1 MTAGRAPVPD
11 RPTGSAPVVVLS
23 GGVGGAKL
31 VLGLSRVVDPAAL
44 TVVANTGDD
53 FDHLGLRVCPDV
65 DTLVY
70 ALAGL
75 DDPATGWGRAGES
88 GNFMEAVGALGE
100 DTWFFLGDKDLAM
113 HVARTRRLA
122 AGERLGAVTGGV
134 CRRLGVAARILPMS
148 DDPVSTVVE
157 TGEGRLPFQ
166 HYFVR
171 DRCRPAVRGFR
182 YDGAETAAPG
192 AGVMEALA
200 AEGLRAA
207 IVAPSNPFVSID
219 PILAVPGVREALRA
233 CRAPVVAVTPIVGR
247 RAIKGPTAKMMR
259 ELGVEVSPVA
269 VARRYRDF
277 ADGFVLDASDAE
289 LAPRVT
295 ASGLRA
301 LTVNTVMDSLD
312 DRTMLAR
319 DVLEFC
325 DQLSGPAAG
334 RRASR

>member
-1 MTAGRAPVPD
+1 MTAGR
-11 RPTGSAPVVVLS
+11 APVVVLS
-23 GGVGGAKL
+23 GGVGVAKL

-75 DDPATGWGRAGES
+75 DDPAAGWGRAGES
-88 GNFMEAVGALGE
+88 GNFMAAVGALGE

-122 AGERLGAVTGGV
+122 AGERLGAVTRDV

-182 YDGAETAAPG
+182 YDGAEAAAPG

-277 ADGFVLDASDAE
+277 ADGFVLDASDAA
-289 LAPRVT
+289 LAARVT

-325 DQLSGPAAG
+325 DQLSGQLSGPAAG